1 MKERKKWI
9 SLLTKMAFPVVTA
22 IAEEKFYRSVP
33 LETIMPGR
41 EAYAALEILGRT
53 LAGLAPWL
61 ECPCTDEEEVLR
73 SQYAELSRKA
83 IAVAV
88 DPHSPD
94 YAFNGPEDKNWN
106 MQWLVDAGF
115 LALAIVRA
123 PKELGQKLPPKT
135 KEQLVQGLLKTRNYR
150 PVFNNWLLFS
160 GMVEGALYVLGADY
174 DLVRVDYALRQT
186 EQWYVGDGV
195 YGDGASFKMDY
206 YNSFVIQPMLLH
218 LVKLFH
224 HRYQENEIGTK
235 MYKVTQE
242 RFRRYAKIQEAIIAP
257 DGSYPP
263 IGRSLTYRCGAF
275 QVLAQA
281 AWMDLLPEEVTP
293 AMARQALSRVI
304 YKTLEAPET
313 FSQDGFLQIGICGHQ
328 RNLGAGYITTA
339 SLYMATMAFLPLGL
353 PQDAHFWTDP
363 EELSTWEKHFS
374 GVDVSADFS
383 LLDQSWL

>member
-1 MKERKKWI
+1 MNERKKWL
-9 SLLTKMAFPVVTA
+9 SLLTKMVSPVLTAF
-22 IAEEKFYRSVP
+22 AEEKFYSSVS
-33 LETIMPGR
+33 LETLIPGR
-41 EAYAALEILGRT
+41 EPYAALEILGRT
-53 LAGLAPWL
+53 LAGIAPWL
-61 ECPCTDEEEVLR
+61 ECKCTDDEETLR
-73 SQYAELSRKA
+73 SQYADLSRKA
-83 IAVAV
+83 ITVAV

-174 DLVRVDYALRQT
+174 DLVRVDYALRQM

-224 HRYQENEIGTK
+224 HCYQEKEIGNK
-235 MYKVTQE
+235 ME
-242 RFRRYAKIQEAIIAP
+242 RIILDRFRRYAKLQESTIAP

-263 IGRSLTYRCGAF
+263 VGRSLTYRCGAF

-281 AWMDLLPEEVTP
+281 AWMDLLPKEVTP

-328 RNLGAGYITTA
+328 RKLGAGYITTA

-353 PQDAHFWTDP
+353 PQNAHFWTDP
-363 EELSTWEKHFS
+363 EELSTWEKHFL
-374 GVDVSADFS
+374 GVDISADLSFS
-383 LLDQSWL
+383 DQSWL